1 MSLTRDQI
9 TDLLTA
15 VSTTKALEPERQ
27 RELQSLLIKLS
38 RPPLQFRPLPGGGW
52 LTNGGRWCYD
62 GIGAAVLHLVTHNP
76 DRWLDLA
83 DGRELGAWTM
93 ATSRAAK
100 SLAAVDGH
108 LAAVL
113 APSRTA
119 NGPGV
124 RLRMLGG
131 RAQVKWRPPPGRAVD
146 VGVKLE

>member
-1 MSLTRDQI
+1 MTPADI
-9 TDLLTA
+9 HDLITA
-15 VSTTKALEPERQ
+15 VSTTKALPPERQ

-38 RPPLQFRPLPGGGW
+38 LPPLQFRPLLSGGW

-62 GIGAAVLHLVTHNP
+62 GIGAWVLHLCAHNP

-83 DGRELGAWTM
+83 EGRELAAWTM
-93 ATSRAAK
+93 ATGRAAR

-119 NGPGV
+119 AGQGV
-124 RLRMLGG
+124 RLRLHNG
-131 RAQVKWRPPPGRAVD
+131 RVQVRWRPPPGRPVA
-146 VGVKLE
+146 VGVKLA